1 MGNQKYNSV
10 LLRIPNF
17 TTSLFGI
24 GKSASRDPPMSNL
37 YLLFPK
43 NSCLKLTGPIKR
55 ERFGGVI
62 VWNSRELYFYRHQG
76 FSFRPAWKWKLQTF
90 CLSSKLDAAWTFL
103 LPDGRFMLLPP
114 SLQQCYRG
122 GQSHGT
128 AKKGRKKIKEKLKLG
143 FSFEKNSKF
152 KQEKLVLR
160 SNTTV
165 RMDWGMAGGSTWSG
179 LCHVAAATWTLWF
192 V

>member
-1 MGNQKYNSV
+1 
-10 LLRIPNF
+10 
-17 TTSLFGI
+17 
-24 GKSASRDPPMSNL
+24 MSNL

-43 NSCLKLTGPIKR
+43 NSCLKLSLVPLKGKDGGDSPGWLHQFYNLVIRWLFGIAGNYASTDIK
-55 ERFGGVI
+55 
-62 VWNSRELYFYRHQG
+62 G
-76 FSFRPAWKWKLQTF
+76 FPFRPAWKWKLQTF
-90 CLSSKLDAAWTFL
+90 CLSSKLDAAWPFL
-103 LPDGRFMLLPP
+103 LPDSRFMLLPP

-128 AKKGRKKIKEKLKLG
+128 AKKGRKKIKEKLKFG

-179 LCHVAAATWTLWF
+179 LCHVAAAAWTLWF